1 MVINLYVRLKGYIMN
16 KEKLFAEALE
26 HFLDYLKK
34 QESEEIEEE
43 REEEERDIPFYEEIF
58 NSIQE
63 DERNMPGIM
72 EQRCSFKHSGFFYIA
87 LAIRNPDTCM
97 AFFSRDLD
105 KIYFYDNGLLS
116 YDGKEVKAE
125 SMEDLA
131 STLAKLN
138 FSFCCIHS

>member
-1 MVINLYVRLKGYIMN
+1 MN

-43 REEEERDIPFYEEIF
+43 ERDIPFYEEIF

-63 DERNMPGIM
+63 DERNIPGIM

-87 LAIRNPDTCM
+87 LAIRNTCM
-97 AFFSRDLD
+97 VFFSRDLD